1 MPHNNEYITDFKE
14 KAELFNLLFIK
25 QYSLLK
31 NENDLPVGLNYLT
44 KKHLPNINF
53 PSAEIAKI
61 LAKLNPN
68 KAHRLDKITICMLET
83 PVSTCFCQSL
93 TTYINLLMK
102 LLQDISKLLDKV
114 QHRGII
120 FKLQKDG
127 TFGRLLNLG
136 TDFLKNRKQRAVPNG
151 KSSQRA
157 DLTAGPPHGL
167 IRCPLL
173 SLSVPGKM
181 KNSIFLRCQQFHKP

>member
-1 MPHNNEYITDFKE
+1 MVNKLISTKKGLKAYRSSMKIFINNKKKSLIPPLPHNNEYITDFKE

-44 KKHLPNINF
+44 KKRLPNINF

-68 KAHRLDKITICMLET
+68 NAHRLDKITICMLET

-102 LLQDISKLLDKV
+102 IL
-114 QHRGII
+114 
-120 FKLQKDG
+120 
-127 TFGRLLNLG
+127 
-136 TDFLKNRKQRAVPNG
+136 
-151 KSSQRA
+151 
-157 DLTAGPPHGL
+157 
-167 IRCPLL
+167 
-173 SLSVPGKM
+173 
-181 KNSIFLRCQQFHKP
+181 